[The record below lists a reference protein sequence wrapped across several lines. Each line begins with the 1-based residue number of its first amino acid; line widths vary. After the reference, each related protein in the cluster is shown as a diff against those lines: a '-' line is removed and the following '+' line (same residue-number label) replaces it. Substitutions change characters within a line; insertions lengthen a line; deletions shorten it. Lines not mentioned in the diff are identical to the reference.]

1 MATIGTFTA
10 KDGKLTGKILT
21 LSINAGVTFLPNSNQ
36 NNPDAPAY
44 RVFVGRFE
52 AGAAW
57 EKTSESSGRTYHAV
71 KLDDPTFP
79 APIYAN
85 LIANDDDE
93 TFSLIWSRPA
103 RQS

>member
-21 LSINAGVTFLPNSNQ
+21 LSINASVTFLPNTNQ
-36 NNPDAPAY
+36 SNPDTPTY

-57 EKTSESSGRTYHAV
+57 EKTSDTSGRTYHGV
-71 KLDDPTFP
+71 KLDDPTF
-79 APIYAN
+79 AGPIYAN
-85 LIANDDDE
+85 LIENDDE
-93 TFSLIWSRPA
+93 TFALIWSRPT